1 MNPPANQGPS
11 VLMAL
16 DPGGELWAFSSPR
29 LSLSPVLSAG
39 LGSAYTPRSRT
50 AGGLRHA
57 SASGHAVAR
66 KMLEEQEAANSQ
78 TWSW

>member
-1 MNPPANQGPS
+1 MSLTFVNPPANQGPG

-39 LGSAYTPRSRT
+39 LGSA
-50 AGGLRHA
+50 
-57 SASGHAVAR
+57 
-66 KMLEEQEAANSQ
+66 
-78 TWSW
+78 